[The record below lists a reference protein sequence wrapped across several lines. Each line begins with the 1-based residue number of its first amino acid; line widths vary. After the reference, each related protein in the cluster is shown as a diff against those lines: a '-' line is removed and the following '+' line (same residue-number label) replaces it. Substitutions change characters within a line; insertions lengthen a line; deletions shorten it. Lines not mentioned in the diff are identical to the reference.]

1 MFLPS
6 RAKTLESAM
15 YLQILTWEA
24 QSEDE
29 CSQRGG
35 RGRELFSGPGLG
47 LLLCATQEDLCM
59 ERWFPSAYV

>member
-1 MFLPS
+1 
-6 RAKTLESAM
+6 M